1 MNEIAWLNSVG
12 LQMEKNYQIWHH
24 RRCIF
29 EMLGRKMQASEAFS
43 DLLEKELDFLD
54 EIFESD
60 SKNYHAWSHKIWLVE
75 RFEIWNLSR

>member
-1 MNEIAWLNSVG
+1 
-12 LQMEKNYQIWHH
+12 MEKNYQIWHH

-29 EMLGRKMQASEAFS
+29 EMLARKMTGAMENLSVSGGFS

-60 SKNYHAWSHKIWLVE
+60 SKNYHAWSHKIWLEE
-75 RFEIWNLSR
+75 RFEIWNLPR